1 MYMFLVYSW
10 YGQRPTEP
18 TMSKAYRNDPQ
29 RAKSSQSRYTFY
41 EFDGDFPDDAA
52 CMEWLVGFLYPDGIF
67 CPKCERVTKHHRVR
81 NRTCY
86 ECQYCGHQEYPLVGT
101 IFENSSTSLRLWFH
115 AIFLMSQTRCGISA
129 KQLERELGVT
139 YKTAWRMAN
148 KIRSLLQDDDDEP
161 LSGPVE
167 ADETYYGGHR
177 RGTPRG
183 RPSEDSHKTPVFGM
197 AQRKGEDGKGRV
209 VATTVQN
216 TKRATVMPH
225 IKKKVLPESMVY
237 TDEYKVYDT
246 LNEEGYQHDRVNHA
260 EEIYVAGDVHTNTI
274 DGFWSLLKRGIGGVY
289 HSVSAKHLQGYLD
302 EYSFRYNHR
311 DDPGGMFNA
320 FLNRVEKADSAS

>member
-1 MYMFLVYSW
+1 
-10 YGQRPTEP
+10 
-18 TMSKAYRNDPQ
+18 MSKAYRNDPQ

-52 CMEWLVGFLYPDGIF
+52 CMEWLVGYLYPDGIY
-67 CPKCERVTKHHRVR
+67 CPNCECVTKHHRVR

-148 KIRSLLQDDDDEP
+148 KIRSLLQEDDDEP
-161 LSGPVE
+161 LSGIVE
-167 ADETYYGGHR
+167 ADETYMGGKR
-177 RGTPRG
+177 RGDKRG

-197 AQRKGEDGKGRV
+197 AQRKGEESKGLI
-209 VATTVQN
+209 VATAVRN

-225 IKKKVLPESMVY
+225 VKKKVLPESMVY
-237 TDEYKVYDT
+237 TDEYMVYDS
-246 LNEEGYQHDRVNHA
+246 LGKEGYKHDRVNHA

-274 DGFWSLLKRGIGGVY
+274 EGFWSLLKRGIGGVY

-311 DDPGGMFNA
+311 DDPGGMFSA
-320 FLNRVEKADSAS
+320 FLRRAEKDAPAS